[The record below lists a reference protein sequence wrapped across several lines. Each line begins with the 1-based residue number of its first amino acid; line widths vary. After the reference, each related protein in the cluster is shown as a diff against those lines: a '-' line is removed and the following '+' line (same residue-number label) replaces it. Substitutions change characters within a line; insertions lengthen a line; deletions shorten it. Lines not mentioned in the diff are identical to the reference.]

1 MITIDEIKLNS
12 ELKFRT
18 SRSSG
23 PGGQSVNK
31 VSTQVEL
38 LFDISSSG
46 LLSEDEKITLSDKL
60 RNRINNEGI
69 LTLKCNET
77 RSQLKNKEIV
87 INRFLKLLE
96 EALKPV
102 KERKPTKRSKAS
114 VEKRLRN
121 KKIQSDKKK
130 DRKNKEE

>member
-114 VEKRLRN
+114 VEKRL
-121 KKIQSDKKK
+121 IQSDKKK

>member
-1 MITIDEIKLNS
+1 MIAIDEIKLKS

-38 LFDISSSG
+38 LFDVDISG
-46 LLSEDEKITLSDKL
+46 VLSEDQKITISEKL
-60 RNRINNEGI
+60 KNRITNNGV
-69 LTLKCNET
+69 LTLKCDET
-77 RSQLKNKEIV
+77 RSQLKNKDIV
-87 INRFLKLLE
+87 LNRFLKLIE
-96 EALKPV
+96 DALKPV
-102 KERKPTKRSKAS
+102 KERKPTRRSKAS
-114 VEKRLRN
+114 VEKRLRS

-130 DRKNKEE
+130 YRRIKDD

>member
-1 MITIDEIKLNS
+1 
-12 ELKFRT
+12 
-18 SRSSG
+18 
-23 PGGQSVNK
+23 